1 MDALKRRAIEGNN
14 GTDRALPVPVPF
26 AIPPTQEEQG
36 PFMQLLL
43 GEEEDE

>member
-1 MDALKRRAIEGNN
+1 MDALKRRAIEGDN
-14 GTDRALPVPVPF
+14 GTDRALPVPF

-36 PFMQLLL
+36 PFMQLFL